1 MSCLYGGL
9 PGGVG
14 QKTIFEAYREFYAK
28 DVFIRVRDASR
39 PASTADVRGGNRCLL
54 TVAADERAGV
64 FRVVSHIDNLVKG
77 QAGSA
82 AQNLN
87 LMFGYPEDLGL
98 DCPSP
103 HP

>member
-1 MSCLYGGL
+1 M
-9 PGGVG
+9 G
-14 QKTIFEAYREFYAK
+14 QKRILDAYRDFYAGERF
-28 DVFIRVRDASR
+28 VLVRDAAR

-54 TVAADERAGV
+54 TVAADERTGV

-87 LMFGYPEDLGL
+87 LMFGYPEDMGL
-98 DCPSP
+98 DRPAP